1 MANFITDL
9 PLKLVPED
17 TAIIKHAEITTK
29 DKLIIVKQT
38 LAYIDTSLEEAS
50 LTCSFSSIK
59 EFIKKPFL
67 INKFQILQFFNY
79 FYVSSQ
85 NLELQ

>member
-9 PLKLVPED
+9 PSKLVPED
-17 TAIIKHAEITTK
+17 TETIKHIEITTR
-29 DKLIIVKQT
+29 DKLMIVKQT
-38 LAYIDTSLEEAS
+38 LAYTDASLEEVS

-67 INKFQILQFFNY
+67 VNKFQ
-79 FYVSSQ
+79 
-85 NLELQ
+85 

>member
-9 PLKLVPED
+9 PSKLVPED
-17 TAIIKHAEITTK
+17 TAIIKHAEITTR
-29 DKLIIVKQT
+29 DKLMIVKQT
-38 LAYIDTSLEEAS
+38 LAYTDTNLEEAS

-67 INKFQILQFFNY
+67 INKVRIPQFFRY
-79 FYVSSQ
+79 FYVSG
-85 NLELQ
+85 

>member
-9 PLKLVPED
+9 PSKLVPED
-17 TAIIKHAEITTK
+17 TAIIKHIEITTR
-29 DKLIIVKQT
+29 DKLMIVKQT
-38 LAYIDTSLEEAS
+38 LAYTDANLEEAS

-67 INKFQILQFFNY
+67 VNKFQILQLFGY
-79 FYVSSQ
+79 FYVPR
-85 NLELQ
+85 